1 MGEFEREAF
10 GSPREPD
17 LSAEDAAELE
27 ELRREASVLREQL
40 DNAVGTHGAGRSS
53 RDVHQLEA
61 RIDSL
66 ASRNSKLMETL
77 KEARQQLLAL
87 REEVDRL
94 GQPPSGYGVLL
105 GTHEDDTLD
114 VFTSGRKMRLTCSP
128 NIDVSSLR
136 KGQTVRLNE
145 ALTVVEAGTYESV
158 GEISSLREVLADGR
172 RALVVGHADEERIVW
187 LAEPLVAEDLPDGH
201 PDALNDDTRPRRLRP
216 GDSLLVDTKAGYAFE
231 RIPKA
236 EVEDLV
242 LEEVPDVTYNDI
254 GGLGR
259 QIEQIRD
266 AVELPFLHKDLYREY
281 ALRPPKGVLL
291 YGPPGCGKTLIAKAV
306 ANSLAKK
313 MAEVRGEDAREAKS
327 YFLNIKGP
335 ELLNKFVGETERH
348 IRLIFQR
355 AREKA
360 SEGTPVIVFF
370 DEMDSIFRTRGTGVS
385 SDVETTVVPQLLS
398 EIDGVEGLENVI
410 VIGASNREDM
420 IDPAILRPGRLDVKI
435 KIERPDAE
443 SAQDIFS
450 KYLVETL
457 PVHADDLAEFN
468 GDRGACIKAMI
479 EKVVD
484 RMYAEID
491 DNRFLEVTYANGD
504 KEIMYF
510 KDFNS
515 GAMIQNVVDRAK
527 KNAIKAVLE
536 SGQPGLRIQHLLDS
550 IVDEFAE
557 NEDLP
562 NTTNPDDWARISGK
576 KGERIV
582 YIRTLVTGK
591 SSSASRA
598 IDTESNLGQYLVAAG
613 RRQKIE
619 LAGQQRVTVG
629 QVVLQD
635 LRGVCRRVD
644 AQRRRQ
650 RPALVGPA
658 GGKSEPLAEP
668 GKIGPRQLGVDDL
681 APGLH
686 HPAPQ
691 CGVVQ
696 FVDLFAGVEGEHG
709 VPVYLICR
717 VGGRVHRRQQDL
729 RLQQHV
735 DPAEVLDDARPL
747 AHLLDLVHQPVPR
760 AVE

>member
-1 MGEFEREAF
+1 M
-10 GSPREPD
+10 SPIENSD
-17 LSAEDAAELE
+17 SAAWRELE
-27 ELRREASVLREQL
+27 AVRAEAAALRRQLADSPDRARE
-40 DNAVGTHGAGRSS
+40 
-53 RDVHQLEA
+53 LEA

-66 ASRNSKLMETL
+66 TIRNTKLMDTL
-77 KEARQQLLAL
+77 KEARQQLVAL

-94 GQPPSGYGVLL
+94 GQPPSGYGILIGVY
-105 GTHEDDTLD
+105 DDQTVD

-128 NIDVSSLR
+128 NIETSTLEY
-136 KGQTVRLNE
+136 GQTVRLNE
-145 ALTVVEAGTYESV
+145 ALTVVEAGVYDAV
-158 GEISSLREVLADGR
+158 GEIGTLREILDDGR
-172 RALVVGHADEERIVW
+172 RALVVGHADEERVVW
-187 LAEPLVAEDLPDGH
+187 LAGPLAKVAEMDDLEDPDS
-201 PDALNDDTRPRRLRP
+201 PIRKLRP
-216 GDSLLVDTKAGYAFE
+216 GDSLLVDTKAGFAFE

-242 LEEVPDVTYNDI
+242 LEEVPDVDYGDI

-266 AVELPFLHKDLYREY
+266 AVELPFLHKDLFREY

-313 MAEVRGEDAREAKS
+313 IAEARGEDAKEAKS
-327 YFLNIKGP
+327 FFLNIKGP

-348 IRLIFQR
+348 IRIIFQR

-370 DEMDSIFRTRGTGVS
+370 DEMDSIFRTRGSGVS

-450 KYLVETL
+450 KYLVEDL
-457 PVHADDLAEFN
+457 PLHADDVAEFG
-468 GDRGACIKAMI
+468 GDKAMCI
-479 EKVVD
+479 RAMINRVVE
-484 RMYAEID
+484 RMYAESE

-504 KEIMYF
+504 KEVLYF

-515 GAMIQNVVDRAK
+515 GAMIQNIVDRSK
-527 KNAIKAVLE
+527 KYAIKSVLDT
-536 SGQPGLRIQHLLDS
+536 GNPGLRIQHLYDS
-550 IVDEFAE
+550 IVDEFSE

-591 SSSASRA
+591 NASASRA
-598 IDTESNLGQYLVAAG
+598 IDTESNTGQYL
-613 RRQKIE
+613 
-619 LAGQQRVTVG
+619 
-629 QVVLQD
+629 
-635 LRGVCRRVD
+635 
-644 AQRRRQ
+644 
-650 RPALVGPA
+650 
-658 GGKSEPLAEP
+658 
-668 GKIGPRQLGVDDL
+668 
-681 APGLH
+681 
-686 HPAPQ
+686 
-691 CGVVQ
+691 
-696 FVDLFAGVEGEHG
+696 
-709 VPVYLICR
+709 
-717 VGGRVHRRQQDL
+717 
-729 RLQQHV
+729 
-735 DPAEVLDDARPL
+735 
-747 AHLLDLVHQPVPR
+747 
-760 AVE
+760 

>member
-1 MGEFEREAF
+1 M
-10 GSPREPD
+10 S
-17 LSAEDAAELE
+17 SADAAELE
-27 ELRREASVLREQL
+27 ELRREAALLREQL
-40 DNAVGTHGAGRSS
+40 GRAAAPVGGTRSA
-53 RDVHQLEA
+53 RDVQQLEA

-66 ASRNSKLMETL
+66 ASRNSKLMDTL

-105 GTHEDDTLD
+105 GTHADDTVD

-128 NIDVSSLR
+128 NIEMESLR

-145 ALTVVEAGTYESV
+145 ALTVVEAGTFEAV
-158 GEISSLREVLADGR
+158 GEICSLRELLADGH
-172 RALVVGHADEERIVW
+172 RALVIGHADEERIVW
-187 LAEPLVAEDLPDGH
+187 LADPLVAENLPDRSS
-201 PDALNDDTRPRRLRP
+201 DAATDDNDDNDDTRPRKLRP

-242 LEEVPDVTYNDI
+242 LEEVPDVSYEDI
-254 GGLGR
+254 GGLTR

-266 AVELPFLHKDLYREY
+266 AVELPFLHKELYREY
-281 ALRPPKGVLL
+281 SLRPPKGVLL

-313 MAEVRGEDAREAKS
+313 MAEVRGDDAREAKS

-443 SAQDIFS
+443 AAQDIFS
-450 KYLVETL
+450 KYLTVAL
-457 PVHADDLAEFN
+457 PVHADDIAEFD
-468 GDRGACIKAMI
+468 GDRSACIKGMI

-536 SGQPGLRIQHLLDS
+536 TGQRGLRIQHLLDS

-598 IDTESNLGQYLVAAG
+598 IDTESNLGQYL
-613 RRQKIE
+613 
-619 LAGQQRVTVG
+619 
-629 QVVLQD
+629 
-635 LRGVCRRVD
+635 
-644 AQRRRQ
+644 
-650 RPALVGPA
+650 
-658 GGKSEPLAEP
+658 
-668 GKIGPRQLGVDDL
+668 
-681 APGLH
+681 
-686 HPAPQ
+686 
-691 CGVVQ
+691 
-696 FVDLFAGVEGEHG
+696 
-709 VPVYLICR
+709 
-717 VGGRVHRRQQDL
+717 
-729 RLQQHV
+729 
-735 DPAEVLDDARPL
+735 
-747 AHLLDLVHQPVPR
+747 
-760 AVE
+760 